1 VGLLTALRLFTADD
15 GAREARWRA
24 LSSALRAALEAV
36 AGLDVTASNDQRQS
50 GIPYVAV
57 RLKPRR
63 DGLDIMGLV
72 ARLEAGA
79 PSVRCNVAQAEEGVL
94 TLSPVCLGDG
104 QLSAIAAKFRAA
116 LG

>member
-1 VGLLTALRLFTADD
+1 M
-15 GAREARWRA
+15 ARARRAGA